1 VRNKITAVIAKGS
14 SANSLGIFMGSV
26 RPGAIIRMVAGIE
39 YVTYLNTGFS
49 PEYAITSY
57 Y

>member
-1 VRNKITAVIAKGS
+1 
-14 SANSLGIFMGSV
+14 LGIFIGSV

-39 YVTYLNTGFS
+39 CVAYLNTGVS
-49 PEYAITSY
+49 PNCATTAY